1 MIRSFVRANREWS
14 ARCRQRHPR
23 FFDYPSYQQELQ
35 TRIDRALTEGATSV
49 LEPGGIDRPLLERSE
64 SFRYDGLDLDEQP
77 TCHEVYDHFWVQSV
91 EQPIPGRYDLIISMT
106 LLEHVPDNAAA
117 ARSIADALLPGG
129 STHHYVPGGYH
140 PYALATRLV
149 GPRLQRRLIR
159 LLRPQV
165 EEHTSGY
172 ATFFDHCTP
181 AAMSRLFR
189 DAGLVDID
197 CKAFYRAND
206 YFAWLL
212 PAFLFVTA
220 FENLCRWL
228 DWRVFASGF
237 VISAR
242 RPADGPE

>member
-23 FFDYPSYQQELQ
+23 FFDYPSYHQELR
-35 TRIDRALTEGATSV
+35 TRIDRALAGGATSV
-49 LEPGGIDRPLLERSE
+49 LEPGGIDRPLLERN
-64 SFRYDGLDLDEQP
+64 G
-77 TCHEVYDHFWVQSV
+77 
-91 EQPIPGRYDLIISMT
+91 IPGRYDLIISMT

-172 ATFFDHCTP
+172 TTFFDHCTP

-189 DAGLVDID
+189 DAGLIDVD

-242 RPADGPE
+242 RPADGPG